1 MPNKLF
7 QSQVHSSCCL
17 IIVVILVWLLIY
29 VMAFNKFHF
38 NSNHVM
44 SGIRYYFDEMVVSTT
59 LVVAISPVL
68 SIYNV

>member
-29 VMAFNKFHF
+29 VMAFKFHF